1 MSQELAPLNTVFQ
14 QLPSIV
20 RRRDVPFSVWTQ
32 EMLLIGLHYFSANAA
47 CLSRID
53 NKELHNVECISEGSV
68 PERFSGQVVPVSST
82 FCGITAGSEKAILAP
97 DTQQH
102 EKLAGHPAINLLPQ
116 GYWGVAIY
124 FGGAVWG
131 TLSFSRNTAEPRHN
145 DAQDEDAL
153 VLMAGMLEMKLEN
166 EEYSAELEGARQSYS
181 ELSQRL
187 EHLQFVDTLTELPSR
202 RALFDYLHRELNQ
215 LIRRDGEGAV
225 ALVDI
230 DFLRM
235 TNEKYG
241 HDEGDRILKGVA
253 TALRHAIRNYDYV
266 ARYSGEQFIVWLP
279 DTLQSEVAK
288 VCERMATHVNK
299 CLLDGKPVT
308 ISVGYCAFRSDS
320 EYPIPYAR
328 ALDKLINMAHNALLE
343 AKNQGRNCAVSASKK
358 PITITSLTTQG

>member
-1 MSQELAPLNTVFQ
+1 MSFSKSDRFIRDLRYACRYKDSIKLNW
-14 QLPSIV
+14 LHNI
-20 RRRDVPFSVWTQ
+20 
-32 EMLLIGLHYFSANAA
+32 LNAGLNYFSANAA

-53 NKELHNVECISEGSV
+53 NKELHIVECISEGSV

-82 FCGITAGSEKAILAP
+82 FCGIAAGAESAILAP

-102 EKLAGHPAINLLPQ
+102 EKLSGHPALNALPQ

-187 EHLQFVDTLTELPSR
+187 EHLQFVDPLTELPSR

-288 VCERMATHVNK
+288 VCERMAAHVNK
-299 CLLDGKPVT
+299 CLLDGQPVT

-358 PITITSLTTQG
+358 PITITSLTTPG